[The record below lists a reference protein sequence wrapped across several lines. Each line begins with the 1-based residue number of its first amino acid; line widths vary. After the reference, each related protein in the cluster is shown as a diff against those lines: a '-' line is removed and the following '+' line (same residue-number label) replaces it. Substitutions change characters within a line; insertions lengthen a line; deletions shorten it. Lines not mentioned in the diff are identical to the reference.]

1 MNSSSLAI
9 SFAMSDV
16 KICFGN
22 MEYRW
27 NRICSEIFS
36 IFWSDIFGI
45 V

>member
-1 MNSSSLAI
+1 
-9 SFAMSDV
+9 V

-36 IFWSDIFGI
+36 IFCLEIFGI
-45 V
+45 SV